1 METTLETIPDIRL
14 LWPLVAM
21 VALVIVV
28 TARMFIERIGE
39 MKERRIHPQR
49 VATQAQAATE
59 LTRTQSADHF
69 RNLFEVP
76 VLFYTGVL
84 AALALDVRSDAL
96 VAIAWLFV
104 AARYA
109 HAVIHLSYNRVMHRF
124 YAYLAGLAS
133 VAAFWGVLVWLASRA

>member
-1 METTLETIPDIRL
+1 MTTMLETMPDLRL

-21 VALVIVV
+21 VALVLAVALRLFV
-28 TARMFIERIGE
+28 ERIGE

-49 VATQAQAATE
+49 VATQAMAAKE

-76 VLFYTGVL
+76 VLFYAGVL
-84 AALALDVRSDAL
+84 AALALHVRSDAL
-96 VAIAWLFV
+96 LALAWAFV

-109 HAVIHLSYNRVMHRF
+109 HAIVHLGYNRVMHRF
-124 YAYLAGLAS
+124 YAYLAGLLA
-133 VAAFWGVLVWLASRA
+133 VLAFWAVLAWLASRA